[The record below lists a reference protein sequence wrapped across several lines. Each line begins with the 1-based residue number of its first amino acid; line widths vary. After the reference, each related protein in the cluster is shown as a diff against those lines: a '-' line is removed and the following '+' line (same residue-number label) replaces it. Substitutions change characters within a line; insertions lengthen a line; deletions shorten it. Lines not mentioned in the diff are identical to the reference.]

1 MNAVFD
7 REICD
12 ALHLHKYET
21 NTLMSPQSGK
31 VFKSSCRAIWLSPAV
46 LGAIQYTIIGE
57 EWDWSWLPYMNKSK
71 ANVTDLIAATGLVI
85 GSKSAN
91 FCPVWPWNLTD
102 DLEQGKSEGFD
113 SCDRPSNLAQIW
125 SKSSIFQPVG
135 PWNWCLTSKN
145 NRAPLLYYIK
155 LCVSF
160 KIHRGIQTEV
170 TLRKRSIRVKIGNFL
185 SLLTLKFDGWPW
197 KTTGHLFYST
207 SSFVHHFKS
216 IGEFKLK
223 SQSGN
228 AQIRSKSAI
237 FLSCVTLKFDG
248 WPWKT
253 IGRLFYTTRSFVHH
267 FKSIGEFKL
276 ELQSGNAQFGSKS
289 SIFCPLWPW
298 NLMDDLEKP

>member
-1 MNAVFD
+1 MNDVFD

-21 NTLMSPQSGK
+21 NTLVSPQSGK
-31 VFKSSCRAIWLSPAV
+31 VCKSSCRAIWLSPAV
-46 LGAIQYTIIGE
+46 LGATQYTIIGE

-102 DLEQGKSEGFD
+102 NKSC
-113 SCDRPSNLAQIW
+113 SILPSNLAQIW

-135 PWNWCLTSKN
+135 PWYWCLTLKN

-160 KIHRGIQTEV
+160 KIHRWIQTEV
-170 TLRKRSIRVKIGNFL
+170 TLLKRSFRVEIGDFV

-197 KTTGHLFYST
+197 KTTGHLFY
-207 SSFVHHFKS
+207 
-216 IGEFKLK
+216 
-223 SQSGN
+223 
-228 AQIRSKSAI
+228 
-237 FLSCVTLKFDG
+237 
-248 WPWKT
+248 
-253 IGRLFYTTRSFVHH
+253 TT
-267 FKSIGEFKL
+267 
-276 ELQSGNAQFGSKS
+276 
-289 SIFCPLWPW
+289 
-298 NLMDDLEKP
+298 